1 MVNCGPLFVSTSL
14 RRSLLNKTF
23 QSTGNQTGGV
33 SNYITRWFKVQLF
46 RQRDQ
51 VLSVSPLCQRNQVR
65 TSTALISTCDAVHV
79 PDVHTNT
86 IICVAMKVNMGSKH
100 VRRAIKHKCFG
111 TNCSSM
117 ENCLCCKY
125 PSPVKFDEILPL
137 LNEYPKKS
145 LAKILIKGFTTGFKL
160 GYSGNHI

>member
-1 MVNCGPLFVSTSL
+1 MIQGSVIQGH
-14 RRSLLNKTF
+14 LL
-23 QSTGNQTGGV
+23 
-33 SNYITRWFKVQLF
+33 

-51 VLSVSPLCQRNQVR
+51 VLSVSPLCLRNQVR
-65 TSTALISTCDAVHV
+65 TSSTALISTCDAVHV

-86 IICVAMKVNMGSKH
+86 FVCVAMKVDMGSKH

-111 TNCSSM
+111 INCSAM

-125 PSPVKFDEILPL
+125 PSPVKFDEVLPL
-137 LNEYPKKS
+137 LNGYPKKS
-145 LAKILIKGFTTGFKL
+145 LAKILIEGFTTGFKL